1 METFERM
8 RICGLQFLVCGG
20 PSSSLIRIMMMMMM
34 MMMMMIRV
42 IMLMMIMF
50 MIIMITMMMMIKMMM
65 MTMLMVMMM
74 MMMKNLRSEKR
85 AADKASP
92 RIPSP
97 HSFSALIVTKIN
109 F

>member
-20 PSSSLIRIMMMMMM
+20 PSSSLITIMMMMMM
-34 MMMMMIRV
+34 MTMIV
-42 IMLMMIMF
+42 IMVMMIMV

-65 MTMLMVMMM
+65 MTMLIVMMM
-74 MMMKNLRSEKR
+74 TIMKNLRSEKR